1 MAPPWADKAHKEGDM
16 KKEQEQLRAKINQL
30 MEAATVQELHL
41 LLITVKGVLRK

>member
-1 MAPPWADKAHKEGDM
+1 MN
-16 KKEQEQLRAKINQL
+16 KEQEQLKEKINQL